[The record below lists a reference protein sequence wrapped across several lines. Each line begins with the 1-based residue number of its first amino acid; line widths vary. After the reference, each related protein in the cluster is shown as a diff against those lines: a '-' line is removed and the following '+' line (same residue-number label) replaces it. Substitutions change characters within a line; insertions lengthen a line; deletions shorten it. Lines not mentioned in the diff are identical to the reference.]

1 MKSMETNKEI
11 INLNKSEE
19 DKGLTKWKNE
29 PKITDLKADFEAVK
43 SSHSAQMS
51 KVDHWLGV
59 YNVTGKSAIPKVKGR
74 SSVQP
79 QLVRKQAEWRY
90 APLSEPFLSTAD
102 LFRIKPVTFEDIEAA
117 KQNELV
123 LNNQFQTE
131 INKVAFIDKYVRS
144 AVDTGTV
151 IIRTGWEVET
161 KMVEEPAYDFEFFP
175 IEEEDE
181 EGMAN
186 LTEAMELGYKHP
198 DSFEMID
205 PELKAAAEYSRD
217 YGVPVYAQLT
227 NEYTR
232 EAQRTV
238 VNRPTLEVCD
248 LANVYI
254 DPTCNGDL
262 DKANFVIYGFVTS
275 LSELKKDG
283 RYKNLKELEE
293 ATINNETMV
302 VSKNAAEDI
311 GGFRFSDKPREKI
324 TAYEYWGFWDINGD
338 GLLAP
343 IVATWVG
350 DVLIR
355 MEENPFPDQ
364 KVPFVVVPYLPL
376 RDSIYGEPDCVL
388 LEDNQRIVGALTRGM
403 VDLLGRSAN
412 SQTGMAKNM
421 LDSSNKVRFHSGQDY
436 EFNQQID
443 PHSGVYQHRYPEI
456 PQSALVML
464 NMMYQDAE
472 SLTGVKAFSTGGGI
486 TGAGMGQ
493 TAAGVRGALDAAS
506 KRELAILRRFAEG
519 ITKVGRKIISM
530 NASFLDER
538 EVVRLTN
545 STFIEVRRDDLNGK
559 FDLELSITT
568 AEEDE
573 SKAQQLAFML
583 QTASG
588 EDPSLRKMILSEIAR
603 LRKMPELAQKIIDFN
618 PEPDEMQQQLQQLQ
632 MQKLEAEIQLLQAQA
647 QEASAGG
654 ALKGAK
660 IEVESSRSSMLQ
672 NKADRDTL
680 NYVEQEGGITHNRK
694 VELEK
699 IKRDAN
705 KELSDNAHMT
715 SLLKERMRQGMPK

>member
-175 IEEEDE
+175 IEEEDV

-198 DSFEMID
+198 DSFEMIN

-632 MQKLEAEIQLLQAQA
+632 MKKLEAEIQLLQAQA

-660 IEVESSRSSMLQ
+660 IEVESSRSAMLQ

-694 VELEK
+694 VELET

>member
-43 SSHSAQMS
+43 TSHSAQMI
-51 KVDHWLGV
+51 KVDHWLEV

-74 SSVQP
+74 SSIQP

-302 VSKNAAEDI
+302 VSKNAAEGI

-493 TAAGVRGALDAAS
+493 TAVGVRGALDAAS

-647 QEASAGG
+647 KEASAGG
-654 ALKGAK
+654 DLKGAK

-694 VELEK
+694 VELET

-715 SLLKERMRQGMPK
+715 SLLKERMRQVTPK

>member
-43 SSHSAQMS
+43 TSHSAQMI

-74 SSVQP
+74 SSIQP

-302 VSKNAAEDI
+302 VSKNAAEGI

-493 TAAGVRGALDAAS
+493 TAVGVRGALDAAS

-647 QEASAGG
+647 KEASAGG
-654 ALKGAK
+654 DLKGAK

-694 VELEK
+694 VELET

>member
-412 SQTGMAKNM
+412 SQTGIAKNM

-588 EDPSLRKMILSEIAR
+588 EDLSLRKMILSEIAR

-680 NYVEQEGGITHNRK
+680 NYVEQEAGITHNRK
-694 VELEK
+694 VELETL
-699 IKRDAN
+699 KRDAN

>member
-74 SSVQP
+74 SSIQP

-694 VELEK
+694 VELET

-715 SLLKERMRQGMPK
+715 SLLKERMRQVMPK

>member
-74 SSVQP
+74 SSIQP

-493 TAAGVRGALDAAS
+493 TAVGVRGALDAAS

-660 IEVESSRSSMLQ
+660 IEVESSRSAMLQ

-694 VELEK
+694 VELET
-699 IKRDAN
+699 IKKDAN
-705 KELSDNAHMT
+705 KELSNNAHMT
-715 SLLKERMRQGMPK
+715 SLLKERMRQVMPK

>member
-275 LSELKKDG
+275 LSQLKKDG

-293 ATINNETMV
+293 ATISNETMV

-456 PQSALVML
+456 PQSALVMV

-519 ITKVGRKIISM
+519 ITRVGRKIISM

-660 IEVESSRSSMLQ
+660 IEVESSRSAMLQ

-694 VELEK
+694 VELET

-715 SLLKERMRQGMPK
+715 SLLKERMRQVMPK

>member
-51 KVDHWLGV
+51 KVDHWLEV

-74 SSVQP
+74 SSIQP

-545 STFIEVRRDDLNGK
+545 SSFIEVRRDDLTGK

-694 VELEK
+694 VELET

>member
-74 SSVQP
+74 SSIQP

>member
-74 SSVQP
+74 SSIQP

-545 STFIEVRRDDLNGK
+545 SSFIEVRRDDLTGK

-660 IEVESSRSSMLQ
+660 IEVESSRSAMLQ

-694 VELEK
+694 VELET
-699 IKRDAN
+699 IKKDAN
-705 KELSDNAHMT
+705 KELSNNAHMT

>member
-545 STFIEVRRDDLNGK
+545 STFIEVRRDDLTGK
-559 FDLELSITT
+559 FDLELSIST

-647 QEASAGG
+647 QEARAGG

-694 VELEK
+694 VELET

-715 SLLKERMRQGMPK
+715 SLLKERMRQVMPK

>member
-1 MKSMETNKEI
+1 MKSIETNKEI

-694 VELEK
+694 VELET

>member
-29 PKITDLKADFEAVK
+29 PTITDLKADFEAVK

-102 LFRIKPVTFEDIEAA
+102 LFKIKPVTFEDIEAA

-262 DKANFVIYGFVTS
+262 DKANFVIYGFITS

>member
-11 INLNKSEE
+11 INLNNSEE

-74 SSVQP
+74 SSIQP

-102 LFRIKPVTFEDIEAA
+102 LFKIKPVTFEDIEAA

-293 ATINNETMV
+293 ATISNETMV

-493 TAAGVRGALDAAS
+493 TAVGVRGALDAAS

-694 VELEK
+694 VELET

-715 SLLKERMRQGMPK
+715 SLLKERMRQVTPK

>member
-302 VSKNAAEDI
+302 VSKNAAEGI

-545 STFIEVRRDDLNGK
+545 STFIEVRRDDLTGK

-632 MQKLEAEIQLLQAQA
+632 MKKLEAEIQLLQAQA

-694 VELEK
+694 VELET

-715 SLLKERMRQGMPK
+715 SLLKERMRQVMPK

>member
-443 PHSGVYQHRYPEI
+443 PKSGVYQHRYPEI

-694 VELEK
+694 VELET

>member
-74 SSVQP
+74 SSIQP

-545 STFIEVRRDDLNGK
+545 STFIEVRRDDLTGK

-660 IEVESSRSSMLQ
+660 IEVESSRSAMLQ

-694 VELEK
+694 VELET

>member
-293 ATINNETMV
+293 ATISNETMV

-559 FDLELSITT
+559 FDLELSIST

-694 VELEK
+694 VELET

>member
-74 SSVQP
+74 SSIQP

-545 STFIEVRRDDLNGK
+545 STFIEVRRNDLTGK

-660 IEVESSRSSMLQ
+660 IEVEGSRSAMLQ

-694 VELEK
+694 VELET

-715 SLLKERMRQGMPK
+715 SLLKERMRQVMPK

>member
-29 PKITDLKADFEAVK
+29 PKITDLKADFQAVMT
-43 SSHSAQMS
+43 SHSAQMS

-403 VDLLGRSAN
+403 IDLLGRSAN
-412 SQTGMAKNM
+412 GQTGMAKNM

-632 MQKLEAEIQLLQAQA
+632 MKKLEAEIQLLQAQA

-694 VELEK
+694 VELET

-705 KELSDNAHMT
+705 KELSDSAHMT
-715 SLLKERMRQGMPK
+715 SLLKERMRQVMPK

>member
-43 SSHSAQMS
+43 TSHSAQMS

-74 SSVQP
+74 SSIQP

-545 STFIEVRRDDLNGK
+545 SSFIEVRRDDLNGK

>member
-11 INLNKSEE
+11 INLNKLEE

-29 PKITDLKADFEAVK
+29 PKITDLKADFEAVQ

-74 SSVQP
+74 SSIQP

-90 APLSEPFLSTAD
+90 APLSEPFLSTAE

-144 AVDTGTV
+144 AVDIGTV

-186 LTEAMELGYKHP
+186 LTDAMELGYKHP

-248 LANVYI
+248 LTNVYI

-302 VSKNAAEDI
+302 VSKNAAEDV

-493 TAAGVRGALDAAS
+493 TAVGVRGALDAAS

-647 QEASAGG
+647 QEASAGS

-694 VELEK
+694 VELET

>member
-181 EGMAN
+181 EGMVN

-545 STFIEVRRDDLNGK
+545 STFIEVRRDDLTGK

-694 VELEK
+694 VELET

-715 SLLKERMRQGMPK
+715 SLLKERMRQVMPK

>member
-11 INLNKSEE
+11 IKLNKSEE

-324 TAYEYWGFWDINGD
+324 KAYEYWGFWDINGD

-545 STFIEVRRDDLNGK
+545 STFIEVRRDDLTGK
-559 FDLELSITT
+559 FDLELSIST

-632 MQKLEAEIQLLQAQA
+632 MKKLEAEIQLLQAQA

-694 VELEK
+694 VELET

-715 SLLKERMRQGMPK
+715 SLLKERMRQVMPK

>member
-51 KVDHWLGV
+51 KVDHWLEV

-74 SSVQP
+74 SSIQP

-338 GLLAP
+338 GLLTP

-632 MQKLEAEIQLLQAQA
+632 MKKLEAEIQLLQAQA

-694 VELEK
+694 VELEI

>member
-51 KVDHWLGV
+51 KVDHWLEV

-74 SSVQP
+74 SSIQP

-175 IEEEDE
+175 IEEEDV

-198 DSFEMID
+198 DSFEMIN

-632 MQKLEAEIQLLQAQA
+632 MKKLEAEIQLLQAQA

-660 IEVESSRSSMLQ
+660 IEVESSRSAMLQ

-694 VELEK
+694 VELET

>member
-11 INLNKSEE
+11 INLNNSEE

-74 SSVQP
+74 SSIQP

-102 LFRIKPVTFEDIEAA
+102 LFKIKPVTFEDIEAA

-293 ATINNETMV
+293 ATISNETMV

-493 TAAGVRGALDAAS
+493 TAVGVRGALDAAS

-694 VELEK
+694 VELET

-715 SLLKERMRQGMPK
+715 SLLKERM

>member
-74 SSVQP
+74 SSIQP

-102 LFRIKPVTFEDIEAA
+102 LFRVKPVTFEDIEAA

-302 VSKNAAEDI
+302 VSKNAAKDI

-338 GLLAP
+338 GLLTP

-436 EFNQQID
+436 EFNPQID

-456 PQSALVML
+456 PQSALVMV

-680 NYVEQEGGITHNRK
+680 NYVEQEAGITHNRK
-694 VELEK
+694 VELETL
-699 IKRDAN
+699 KRDAN

>member
-43 SSHSAQMS
+43 TSHSAQMS

>member
-1 MKSMETNKEI
+1 MKSIETNKEI

-74 SSVQP
+74 SSIQP

>member
-443 PHSGVYQHRYPEI
+443 PKSGVYQHRYPEI

>member
-74 SSVQP
+74 SSIQP

-443 PHSGVYQHRYPEI
+443 PHSGVYQHKYPEI

-545 STFIEVRRDDLNGK
+545 STFIEVRRDDLTGK

-694 VELEK
+694 VELET

-715 SLLKERMRQGMPK
+715 SLLKERMRQVMPK

>member
-254 DPTCNGDL
+254 DPTCNGDI

-302 VSKNAAEDI
+302 VSKNAAEGI

-338 GLLAP
+338 GLLTP

-412 SQTGMAKNM
+412 SQTGLAKNM

-443 PHSGVYQHRYPEI
+443 PHTGVYQHRYPEI

-545 STFIEVRRDDLNGK
+545 STFIEVRRDDLTGK

-632 MQKLEAEIQLLQAQA
+632 MQKLEAEIQLIQAQA

-694 VELEK
+694 VELET

-705 KELSDNAHMT
+705 KELSDSAHMT
-715 SLLKERMRQGMPK
+715 SLLKERMRQVMPK

>member
-74 SSVQP
+74 SSIQP

-632 MQKLEAEIQLLQAQA
+632 MQKLEAEIQLIQAQA

-694 VELEK
+694 VELET

-715 SLLKERMRQGMPK
+715 SLLKERMRQVMPK

>member
-74 SSVQP
+74 SSIQP

-545 STFIEVRRDDLNGK
+545 STFIEVRRDDLTGK

-632 MQKLEAEIQLLQAQA
+632 MQKLEAEIQLIQAQA

-694 VELEK
+694 VELET

-705 KELSDNAHMT
+705 KELADSAHMT
-715 SLLKERMRQGMPK
+715 SLLKERMRQVMPK

>member
-74 SSVQP
+74 SSIQP

-545 STFIEVRRDDLNGK
+545 STFIEVRRDDLTGK

-715 SLLKERMRQGMPK
+715 SLLKERMRQVMPK

>member
-694 VELEK
+694 VELET

-715 SLLKERMRQGMPK
+715 SLLKERMRQVMPK

>member
-74 SSVQP
+74 SSIQP

-90 APLSEPFLSTAD
+90 APLSEPFLSTAE

-660 IEVESSRSSMLQ
+660 IEVESSRSAMLQ

>member
-559 FDLELSITT
+559 FDLELSIST

-694 VELEK
+694 VELET

>member
-43 SSHSAQMS
+43 TSHSAQMS

-74 SSVQP
+74 SSIQP

-705 KELSDNAHMT
+705 KELSDNAHTT